1 VDGLIAKSKWLVL
14 LEGIKDPGNMG
25 TIIRTADWFGV
36 PLMLSSSD
44 SVDFFNPKVIRSSMG
59 SIFRVDCREIQN
71 MNSLLKSLRN
81 YNYSIIGT
89 SPIAS
94 ICLENS
100 VVKTPLA
107 IVLGNE
113 AEGITENLKS
123 SLNTVIRINKYGD
136 AESLNV
142 AVAAGIVMHHFSN
155 FINPL

>member
-1 VDGLIAKSKWLVL
+1 MNG
-14 LEGIKDPGNMG
+14 
-25 TIIRTADWFGV
+25 
-36 PLMLSSSD
+36 MLT
-44 SVDFFNPKVIRSSMG
+44 
-59 SIFRVDCREIQN
+59 
-71 MNSLLKSLRN
+71 SLRN
-81 YNYSIIGT
+81 NNFSIIGT

-100 VVKTPLA
+100 VVRAPLA

-142 AVAAGIVMHHFSN
+142 AVAAGIVMQHYSN
-155 FINPL
+155 FIDLV